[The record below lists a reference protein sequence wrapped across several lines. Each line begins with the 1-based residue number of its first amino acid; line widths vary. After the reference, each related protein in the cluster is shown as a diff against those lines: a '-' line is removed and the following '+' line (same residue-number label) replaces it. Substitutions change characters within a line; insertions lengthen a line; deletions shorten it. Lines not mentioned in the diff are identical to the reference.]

1 MDESTSGRAD
11 ETSRRGKAARP
22 GAGLPS
28 ILRFFDASMLAT
40 ILCCLVAGLLAGC
53 ERQAAP
59 PTMEAVR
66 SEGAPDQESW
76 DVRLAVSEDGVPRAY
91 LEAPYLARYERRD
104 STFSLLQSPPD
115 SLAGRVTAQLFD
127 EAGDASATVR
137 ADRLFYYDRER
148 RFEAQGNVVVI
159 TPEGKRLESEHLA
172 WREDERRVRT
182 PGFVRITTP
191 TERIQGYDLV
201 ADEDLDNYRIAR
213 VTGEVTVE
221 EE

>member
-1 MDESTSGRAD
+1 MG
-11 ETSRRGKAARP
+11 ETTRRKEAA
-22 GAGLPS
+22 GVDAGPAS
-28 ILRFFDASMLAT
+28 ILRFFDASALSL
-40 ILCCLVAGLLAGC
+40 ILCCLIVGLLGGC
-53 ERQAAP
+53 ERQAAA

-76 DVRLAVSEDGVPRAY
+76 DVRLAVSEDGLPRAH

-104 STFSLLQSPPD
+104 SSFSLLQSPPD

-127 EAGDASATVR
+127 EAGDSSATVR

-148 RFEAQGNVVVI
+148 RFEAQGNVVVV

-201 ADEDLDNYRIAR
+201 ADENLDNYRIAR
-213 VTGEVTVE
+213 VTGEVTIE